1 MHASPAELTVTAALE
16 LLRSGGISATSLTRA
31 CLERIERL
39 NPKLNAF
46 ITVTPEMALSQ
57 AEQADSLLARKP
69 SNLEAFSL
77 MGIPLALKDLIETAG
92 VLTTGGSRFFGGNVP
107 VEDAQSVLRLK
118 RAGAVVLGKTGTHE
132 IALGLTGI
140 NPHFGPVRNPWN
152 LERITGGSS
161 SGSAAAVAAG
171 LCLAALGTDTGGS
184 VRVPAAL
191 CGAVGLKPTYGRVS
205 VRGVMPLSWNL
216 DHVGTLTRS
225 VRDAALLLQ
234 VLAGYDTHDPASA
247 DVAVDDYLTGL
258 EQGVR
263 GFRIAVAAGEY
274 VQACDPQVLA
284 AISEAA
290 QVFRD
295 LGARV
300 EKQDLSWL
308 ADLAKA
314 NSLMTQADAAAVHR
328 QRLAEHPDWFG
339 EDVRQRLQT
348 GAAFTSTEYALAR
361 RTQTEGRRR
370 FEAFFEKY
378 DLLVLPTVP
387 VTAPPIEGSQALE
400 AARQLTR
407 FTSSFNLTGL
417 PALSLPC
424 GLAPDGMPIGLQLAA
439 GPWQEARLLRA
450 AHAFEKN
457 STWHSETPPLAGN

>member
-1 MHASPAELTVTAALE
+1 
-16 LLRSGGISATSLTRA
+16 
-31 CLERIERL
+31 
-39 NPKLNAF
+39 
-46 ITVTPEMALSQ
+46 
-57 AEQADSLLARKP
+57 
-69 SNLEAFSL
+69 
-77 MGIPLALKDLIETAG
+77 
-92 VLTTGGSRFFGGNVP
+92 
-107 VEDAQSVLRLK
+107 
-118 RAGAVVLGKTGTHE
+118 VLGKTGTHE

-234 VLAGYDTHDPASA
+234 VLAGYDPHDPSCANVAS
-247 DVAVDDYLTGL
+247 DDYLGQL
-258 EQGVR
+258 EAGVKGWR
-263 GFRIAVAAGEY
+263 VALAAGEY
-274 VQACDPQVLA
+274 AQACDPQVLA
-284 AISEAA
+284 AIAQAA
-290 QVFRD
+290 ATFWD

-300 EKQDLSWL
+300 EKEDLSWL
-308 ADLAKA
+308 ADLAQA
-314 NSLMTQADAAAVHR
+314 NSVMTQADAAAVHR

-339 EDVRQRLQT
+339 EDVRQRLRT
-348 GAAFTSTEYALAR
+348 GAAFASTEYILAR
-361 RTQTEGRRR
+361 RAQAEGRRR

-378 DLLVLPTVP
+378 DLLILPTVP
-387 VTAPPIEGSQALE
+387 VAAPPIEGSQALE

-407 FTSSFNLTGL
+407 FTSAFNLTGL

-424 GLAPDGMPIGLQLAA
+424 GLTSGGLPIGLQLVA

-450 AHAFEKN
+450 GHAFEQN
-457 STWHSETPPLAGN
+457 TAWHSRVPPLAAS